1 MLDNI
6 TDALVDIS
14 EGKMV
19 IVVDDED
26 RENEGDLIQAAQRV
40 TPESINFMATHGKGM
55 ICVALTEE
63 RAEQLNL
70 PPMVSHNTALKGT
83 GFTVTIDYVH
93 GTTTGISAEDRAATV
108 KAIVNPA
115 SQPCDFARPGHIHPI
130 RAKDG
135 GVLER
140 MGQTEAAVDLARL
153 AGLSPAGVLCEV
165 MRDDGTMMRRPELR
179 EFANLHGLKM
189 ISVADLIKHRTRH
202 ERFIQERVRVNFPT
216 KFGTFTLVHFEDIY
230 EKKDHLAIVKGPIPV
245 GKPTLVRAHS
255 ECLTGDV
262 LGSAR
267 CDCGPQLE
275 LALQMIEEEGAG
287 VVVYLRQEGRGI
299 GLGAKLQAYK
309 LQDEGMDTVEAN
321 LHLGYRPDLRRY
333 GACAQILKYLGT
345 DEIRLMTNNP
355 RKVEELESHGIKV
368 VERVPL
374 QISPT
379 DVNRRYL
386 QTKRDKLGH
395 MIDVKA

>member
-6 TDALVDIS
+6 TNALVDIS

-26 RENEGDLIQAAQRV
+26 RENEGDLIQAAQFV
-40 TPESINFMATHGKGM
+40 TPESVNFMATHGKGM
-55 ICVALTEE
+55 ICLALTEE
-63 RAEQLNL
+63 RADQLNL
-70 PPMVSHNTALKGT
+70 PPMVAQNTALKGT
-83 GFTVTIDYVH
+83 GFTITIDYIH
-93 GTTTGISAEDRAATV
+93 GTSTGISAQDRAATI
-108 KAIVNPA
+108 KAVVNPA
-115 SQPCDFARPGHIHPI
+115 TEPADLARPGHIHPI

-153 AGLSPAGVLCEV
+153 AGLQPVGVLCEV

-189 ISVADLIKHRTRH
+189 ISVADLIKYRSRH
-202 ERFIQERVRVNFPT
+202 ETFIEERVRVNFPT
-216 KFGTFTLVHFEDIY
+216 KFGHFTLIHFEDIY

-255 ECLTGDV
+255 ECLTGDL
-262 LGSAR
+262 LGSMR

-275 LALQMIEEEGAG
+275 LALKMIEEEGAG
-287 VVVYLRQEGRGI
+287 IVVYLRQEGRGI
-299 GLGAKLQAYK
+299 GLGPKLQAYK

-333 GACAQILKYLGT
+333 GACAQILKQLGT

-355 RKVEELESHGIKV
+355 KKMEELQCYGIRV

-374 QISPT
+374 QISAT
-379 DVNRRYL
+379 EMNKRYL

-395 MIDVKA
+395 MINVEA

>member
-1 MLDNI
+1 MLDKI

-19 IVVDDED
+19 VVVDDED

-55 ICVALTEE
+55 ICLALTEE
-63 RAEQLNL
+63 RADQLNL
-70 PPMVSHNTALKGT
+70 LPMVSHNTALKGT

-93 GTTTGISAEDRAATV
+93 ATTTGISAGDRAATV

-115 SQPCDFARPGHIHPI
+115 AQPCDFARPGHIHPI
-130 RAKDG
+130 RAKAG

-153 AGLSPAGVLCEV
+153 AGLFPAGVLCEV
-165 MRDDGTMMRRPELR
+165 MREDGTMMRRPELR
-179 EFANLHGLKM
+179 EFADRHGLKM
-189 ISVADLIKHRTRH
+189 ISVADLIKYRTRH
-202 ERFIQERVRVNFPT
+202 ERFVQERVRVEFPT
-216 KFGTFTLVHFEDIY
+216 KFGTYTLVHFEDIY
-230 EKKDHLAIVKGPIPV
+230 EKKDHLAIVKGPIPL

-267 CDCGPQLE
+267 CDCGLQLDM
-275 LALQMIEEEGAG
+275 ALRMIEEEGAG

-321 LHLGYRPDLRRY
+321 LHLGYHADLRRY
-333 GACAQILKYLGT
+333 GACAQILKDLGT

-374 QISPT
+374 QVSATEI
-379 DVNRRYL
+379 NLRYL

>member
-6 TDALVDIS
+6 TAALVDIS

-26 RENEGDLIQAAQRV
+26 RENEGDLIQAAQCV
-40 TPESINFMATHGKGM
+40 TPESINFMAIHGRGM
-55 ICVALTEE
+55 ICLALTDE
-63 RAEQLNL
+63 RADQLNL
-70 PPMVSHNTALKGT
+70 PPMVSQNTALKGT

-93 GTTTGISAEDRAATV
+93 GTSTGISAEDRAATI
-108 KAIVNPA
+108 KAVVNPA
-115 SQPCDFARPGHIHPI
+115 SQPLDFARPGHIHPI

-153 AGLSPAGVLCEV
+153 AGLQAAGVLCEV
-165 MRDDGTMMRRPELR
+165 MREDGTMMRRTELR
-179 EFANLHGLKM
+179 EFANRHGLKM
-189 ISVADLIKHRTRH
+189 ISVADLIKYRSRH
-202 ERFIQERVRVNFPT
+202 EKFIVERVRVNFPT
-216 KFGTFTLVHFEDIY
+216 KFGAFTLIHFEDIY

-255 ECLTGDV
+255 ECLTGDL
-262 LGSAR
+262 LGSMR
-267 CDCGPQLE
+267 CDCGPQLDM
-275 LALQMIEEEGAG
+275 ALRKIEEEGAG
-287 VVVYLRQEGRGI
+287 IVVYLRQEGRGI
-299 GLGAKLQAYK
+299 GLGPKLQAYK

-321 LHLGYRPDLRRY
+321 LHLGFRPDLRRY
-333 GACAQILKYLGT
+333 GACAQILRHLGT

-355 RKVEELESHGIKV
+355 KKVEELQCYGIRV

-374 QISPT
+374 QVSPT
-379 DVNRRYL
+379 EVNKRYL

-395 MIDVKA
+395 MINVEA